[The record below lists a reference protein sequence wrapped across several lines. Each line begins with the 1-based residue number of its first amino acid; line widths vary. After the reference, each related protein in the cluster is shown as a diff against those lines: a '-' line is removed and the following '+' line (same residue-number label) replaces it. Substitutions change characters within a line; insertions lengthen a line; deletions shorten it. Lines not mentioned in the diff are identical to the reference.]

1 MSWKRAVQPEQKDQR
16 RDALLGAARTLYD
29 SGSDG
34 SLRKIAKAAGI
45 APSGVYRYFS
55 SREAILLAIL
65 GEDVTAWMK
74 DICDA
79 LDELPDG
86 SNVASIA
93 EVMTACTVDRAR
105 LLRLLGQRAQLLEGS
120 ATASE
125 VAEFRLCTLGAAER
139 AESTFRRLLPEVG
152 SDALRM
158 ALLHL
163 FSIISATPHLRFPSE
178 TAIEAMRHPALAASA
193 IAYPEYLKGAVEM
206 VLQGAQ
212 AMSRPK

>member
-74 DICDA
+74 DICGA

-86 SNVASIA
+86 AN
-93 EVMTACTVDRAR
+93 MTACTVDRAR